1 MKKTIFTFFVLLLVI
16 SSCKKEEMPEPI
28 VTPEPQT
35 IITYASIKSIVDN
48 NCVQCHA
55 TAQNTYIADFTS
67 YANLS
72 SYLDNPDNTMIDRL
86 NSDEEFYKMP
96 PNGELSQIDKD
107 LLIAWINDGYI
118 E

>member
-1 MKKTIFTFFVLLLVI
+1 MKQTIFNFFVLLLVI
-16 SSCKKEEMPEPI
+16 SSCKKEELPEPI
-28 VTPEPQT
+28 IATESE
-35 IITYASIKSIVDN
+35 IIETYVSIKSIIDN

-55 TAQNTYIADFTS
+55 IAQNPYLTDFTS

-96 PNGELSQIDKD
+96 PNGELSQTDKD
-107 LLIAWINDGYI
+107 LLISWINDGYI
-118 E
+118 L

>member
-72 SYLDNPDNTMIDRL
+72 SYLDNPDKIDEQISKTQTILKSFKTNTLSSTLAANAL
-86 NSDEEFYKMP
+86 NKY
-96 PNGELSQIDKD
+96 L
-107 LLIAWINDGYI
+107 
-118 E
+118 